1 MARFD
6 GEMSE
11 LLSARHLDR
20 ESKAAVEARSL
31 RNLAQC
37 ESAMVD
43 LLLAHDAEAEV
54 ETRLDPNIAYID
66 VVPVSTSW
74 FGGKMFLRGVVA
86 EDNSVHRAFHFAF
99 LLEKF
104 SPSCPQGVN
113 LISWTE
119 FWRRTSNW

>member
-1 MARFD
+1 
-6 GEMSE
+6 MSE

-31 RNLAQC
+31 RNLAQF

-74 FGGKMFLRGVVA
+74 FGGMVVEGGVA

-99 LLEKF
+99 LLEK
-104 SPSCPQGVN
+104 SPPPV
-113 LISWTE
+113 
-119 FWRRTSNW
+119 RRG